1 LGREKVGQYTCIKIE
16 ASYNDQKLK
25 EMRFVFWMAPE
36 LKNLVIKSATSLGER
51 VKLLTLLEDISLSV
65 DEKLFRIP
73 RGYKKV
79 IEP

>member
-1 LGREKVGQYTCIKIE
+1 
-16 ASYNDQKLK
+16 
-25 EMRFVFWMAPE
+25 MAPE